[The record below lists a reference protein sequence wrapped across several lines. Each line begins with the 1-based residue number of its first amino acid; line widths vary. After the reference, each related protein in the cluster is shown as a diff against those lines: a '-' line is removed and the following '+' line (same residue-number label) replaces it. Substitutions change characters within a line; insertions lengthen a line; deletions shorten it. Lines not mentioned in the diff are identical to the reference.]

1 MARLHD
7 VPVVLRTVGFIPFA
21 RRVWD
26 EVLDDHIFLFAGTL
40 AYAWL
45 FALFPFFIFLLNL
58 VPHLPGAR
66 QDKVLEDA
74 SIFLH
79 AVLPTT
85 AADQINNVLS
95 RQMPKSAGVIDWALG
110 LSLMIALWATSGGI
124 TVTMAVLDK
133 CYELQKVRAYLT
145 RRPMAFVLTLV
156 VTALMIAMVL
166 LVPAQVQADEWLRQR
181 GIEMLAPVV
190 HVCRGAVAIALAFLI
205 LAVLYHFGPCV
216 KRKWRTVTP
225 GAVFCMVVWVVLALA
240 FRAYVDLFSGSRYE
254 ATYGTAGWLVI
265 LLVVLYLD
273 ALVLLIGAEINSE
286 IDFEVRK
293 VPRGSK
299 NFRHAEQALRERER
313 VTLPLSASAPARSR
327 V

>member
-1 MARLHD
+1 MARLRD
-7 VPVVLRTVGFIPFA
+7 VPVVLRTVGFISFV
-21 RRVWD
+21 RRVWF

-58 VPHLPGAR
+58 VPHLPGAK
-66 QDKVLEDA
+66 QDRVLEDA
-74 SIFLH
+74 SVFLH

-85 AADQINNVLS
+85 AADQIDNVLR
-95 RQMPKSAGVIDWALG
+95 RQMPKSAGVVDWALG

-133 CYELQKVRAYLT
+133 AYELQKVRAYLT
-145 RRPMAFVLTLV
+145 RRPMAFVLTLIV
-156 VTALMIAMVL
+156 SALMVAMVL
-166 LVPAQVQADEWLRQR
+166 LVPAQVTAEEWLRQR
-181 GIEMLAPVV
+181 GMGMLTPVV
-190 HVCRGAVAIALAFLI
+190 HLCRGALAIALAFLI

-216 KRKWRTVTP
+216 RRKWRAVTP
-225 GAVFCMVVWVVLALA
+225 GAVFCMVVWVLLALA
-240 FRAYVDLFSGSRYE
+240 FRSYVNLFSGSRYE

-286 IDFEVRK
+286 IDFEVLR

-299 NFRHAEQALRERER
+299 NFRHAEIAQAMREKTARDSS
-313 VTLPLSASAPARSR
+313 VSAASMRT
-327 V
+327 